1 MNFAPCMKAANIDDK
16 MLDMQYQLLC
26 SPKPKN
32 SFLTPDHDILTI
44 LASYHQLFSFF
55 TPNPPK
61 KGYVTYGWPRF

>member
-16 MLDMQYQLLC
+16 VLDMQYQLLC

-44 LASYHQLFSFF
+44 
-55 TPNPPK
+55 
-61 KGYVTYGWPRF
+61 